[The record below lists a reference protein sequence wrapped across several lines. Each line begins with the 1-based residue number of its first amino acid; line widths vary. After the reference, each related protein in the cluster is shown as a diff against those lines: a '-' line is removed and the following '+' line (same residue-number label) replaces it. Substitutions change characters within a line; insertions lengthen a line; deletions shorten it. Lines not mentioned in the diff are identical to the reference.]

1 MSSTGSGATTA
12 PVLSAESSRGS
23 GWWSGQSHFYFF
35 LRIFISSCQC
45 LYCVK
50 CLPQVMIDGRCSR
63 CKIGNVAVQAI
74 DKDLSPGAKILFKP
88 LTQHSFKSLEVKER
102 FKQRQLNR
110 TYVTQGMFRERCK
123 SEKKKLEQIFEKE
136 KKELSKLQK
145 CKEEK
150 LKKIQVWEEKSQVL
164 EETARLEDFSKMLEV
179 TKLSE
184 KSPPSFELENN
195 ERSTDS
201 VDPIFLSF

>member
-1 MSSTGSGATTA
+1 MVWTISF
-12 PVLSAESSRGS
+12 LL
-23 GWWSGQSHFYFF
+23 F

-45 LYCVK
+45 LYCAQ
-50 CLPQVMIDGRCSR
+50 CLPKVMIDGRCSR

-123 SEKKKLEQIFEKE
+123 SEKKKLEEE

-145 CKEEK
+145 CKLKFGIPFGKKEE
-150 LKKIQVWEEKSQVL
+150 
-164 EETARLEDFSKMLEV
+164 
-179 TKLSE
+179 
-184 KSPPSFELENN
+184 
-195 ERSTDS
+195 
-201 VDPIFLSF
+201 IFLSLA

>member
-1 MSSTGSGATTA
+1 M
-12 PVLSAESSRGS
+12 
-23 GWWSGQSHFYFF
+23 
-35 LRIFISSCQC
+35 
-45 LYCVK
+45 
-50 CLPQVMIDGRCSR
+50 
-63 CKIGNVAVQAI
+63 
-74 DKDLSPGAKILFKP
+74 FKP
-88 LTQHSFKSLEVKER
+88 LMQHTLKSLEVKER

-110 TYVTQGMFRERCK
+110 TYVTQGMFRERCE
-123 SEKKKLEQIFEKE
+123 SEKKKLEETLEKE

-201 VDPIFLSF
+201 VDPRFLSF